1 MANNVRIAGSI
12 KVKQSVTNDTIEAN
26 VDRRKAVINNGTGA
40 GTVKFNSGN
49 DAIVVAADTHWTLEN
64 YQGPI
69 FVTGTNCRV
78 LEFF

>member
-12 KVKQSVTNDTIEAN
+12 KVKQSDANDTIPAN
-26 VDRRKAVINNGTGA
+26 VDRRKAVI
-40 GTVKFNSGN
+40 N